1 MWGSGRTVPNDVEG
15 VAGSRRDTMLSRVQT
30 ARQDEPKARDGN
42 QTLARGLKVFLAIV
56 DTDHGMTV
64 QQVGEL
70 LGVHRS
76 IAYRLLQTL
85 GDYGLVARS
94 KDGVY
99 LPGPRLATL
108 AGAYLPALR
117 EAAAPIMQTLADRL
131 ESTISIFVEQGSE
144 AVMVAMVEPT
154 TSTHHIAFRPGMRTP
169 IDRGAAAYAIRAG
182 SPAVAGEPEK
192 VTEARENGF
201 ALSHSEVLPEA
212 YGVAAA
218 IPLDLG
224 VPRACL
230 NLITYRGDIAE
241 SAGPEMRAAADEVGR
256 SFAPSA

>member
-1 MWGSGRTVPNDVEG
+1 
-15 VAGSRRDTMLSRVQT
+15 MLSRVQT
-30 ARQDEPKARDGN
+30 ARHDEPKARDGN
-42 QTLARGLKVFLAIV
+42 QTLARGIRVFLAIV
-56 DTDHGMTV
+56 DADHGMTV

-94 KDGVY
+94 KEGVY

-131 ESTISIFVEQGSE
+131 ESTISIFVEQGTE

-154 TSTHHIAFRPGMRTP
+154 TSDHHIAFRPGMRTP
-169 IDRGAAAYAIRAG
+169 LDRGAAAYAILGG
-182 SPAVAGEPEK
+182 SAPLAGEPEK
-192 VTEARENGF
+192 VAEARANGYSQ
-201 ALSHSEVLPEA
+201 SHGEVLPEA

-218 IPLDLG
+218 IPLQPG
-224 VPRACL
+224 VPRACI
-230 NLITYRGDIAE
+230 NLITYRSDIAE
-241 SAGPEMRAAADEVGR
+241 TAGPEMRAAAEQVGR
-256 SFAPSA
+256 AFAPLP

>member
-1 MWGSGRTVPNDVEG
+1 VANDAEK
-15 VAGSRRDTMLSRVQT
+15 VADARGDTMLSRVQT

-42 QTLARGLKVFLAIV
+42 QTLARGLRVFLAIV
-56 DTDHGMTV
+56 DADHGMTV

-117 EAAAPIMQTLADRL
+117 EAAAPIMQSLADRL
-131 ESTISIFVEQGSE
+131 ESTISIFVEQGSD

-154 TSTHHIAFRPGMRTP
+154 TTTHHIAFRPGMRTP
-169 IDRGAAAYAIRAG
+169 LDRGAAAYALRTAR
-182 SPAVAGEPEK
+182 PAAADEPEK
-192 VTEARENGF
+192 VAEARENGF
-201 ALSHSEVLPEA
+201 ALSHGEVLPEA
-212 YGVAAA
+212 YGVAAL
-218 IPLDLG
+218 IPLAPD
-224 VPRACL
+224 VPQACL
-230 NLITYRGDIAE
+230 NLITYRGDIA
-241 SAGPEMRAAADEVGR
+241 STAGPDMRAAADEVGR
-256 SFAPSA
+256 AFSPST

>member
-1 MWGSGRTVPNDVEG
+1 VPNAAED
-15 VAGSRRDTMLSRVQT
+15 AAAARRDTRLSRVQT

-42 QTLARGLKVFLAIV
+42 QTLARGLRVFLAIV
-56 DTDHGMTV
+56 DAEHGMTV

-94 KDGVY
+94 KEGVY

-131 ESTISIFVEQGSE
+131 ESTISIFVEQGSD

-169 IDRGAAAYAIRAG
+169 LDRGAAAYAIRAG
-182 SPAVAGEPEK
+182 SVAVTGEPEK
-192 VTEARENGF
+192 VTEAREKGF
-201 ALSHSEVLPEA
+201 ALSHGEVLPEA

-218 IPLDLG
+218 IPLAAG
-224 VPRACL
+224 VPRACI

-241 SAGPEMRAAADEVGR
+241 MAGPEMRAAADEVGR
-256 SFAPSA
+256 TFAPTA